1 MSDKFIVVNLLCLS
15 VAIGFLNAGML
26 ADGIASVIFKTVSI
40 AYAVVSLIVIWEK
53 HKKERK

>member
-1 MSDKFIVVNLLCLS
+1 MSDKFIIVNLLCLS

-26 ADGIASVIFKTVSI
+26 SSGIASVIFKTVSI

-53 HKKERK
+53 HKEERK

>member
-1 MSDKFIVVNLLCLS
+1 MSDKFIIVNLLCLS

-40 AYAVVSLIVIWEK
+40 AYAVVSLIVLWEK
-53 HKKERK
+53 HREERR